1 MTQQLLSLQDV
12 DVQGKTVLIRADLNV
27 PIKDGKVASAMRIEA
42 SLPSISYA
50 LDNGAGVLVMSHLGR
65 PTEGEID
72 DRYSLAPVADYL
84 AKRFARVRFC
94 ADYLTNSP
102 EVAAG
107 ELVVLENVRFNAG
120 EKNNAEQLAK
130 QYANFC
136 DIFVMDAFG
145 TAHRAQAST
154 AGVATQAQA
163 QGKIA
168 CAGLLLSEEL
178 QALGRALD
186 KPQAPVVAIVGG
198 AKVST
203 KLEVLQSLA
212 NICDSIIVGGGIAN
226 TFLAAKGI
234 NVGASLYEP
243 ALIDTAKDIMEKV
256 TILLPDEVIVT
267 KKSAVDFDNFLPSLA
282 QAPAIRKSV
291 TEINDDELI
300 LDSDPSVFVTT
311 LRDAKTIL
319 WNGPIG
325 VFEVPAFATG
335 TETLAQAIANSSG
348 YSIAGGG
355 DTLAAVDK
363 YGIADKVDYLST
375 GGGAFLEF
383 VEGKALPAIVAL
395 GATS

>member
-1 MTQQLLSLQDV
+1 M
-12 DVQGKTVLIRADLNV
+12 
-27 PIKDGKVASAMRIEA
+27 
-42 SLPSISYA
+42 
-50 LDNGAGVLVMSHLGR
+50 
-65 PTEGEID
+65 
-72 DRYSLAPVADYL
+72 
-84 AKRFARVRFC
+84 
-94 ADYLTNSP
+94 
-102 EVAAG
+102 
-107 ELVVLENVRFNAG
+107 
-120 EKNNAEQLAK
+120 
-130 QYANFC
+130 
-136 DIFVMDAFG
+136 
-145 TAHRAQAST
+145 
-154 AGVATQAQA
+154 
-163 QGKIA
+163 
-168 CAGLLLSEEL
+168 
-178 QALGRALD
+178 
-186 KPQAPVVAIVGG
+186 
-198 AKVST
+198 
-203 KLEVLQSLA
+203 
-212 NICDSIIVGGGIAN
+212 
-226 TFLAAKGI
+226 
-234 NVGASLYEP
+234 GASLYEP

-300 LDSDPSVFVTT
+300 LDSDASVFVTT

-335 TETLAQAIANSSG
+335 TETLAQAIADSSG

-363 YGIADKVDYLST
+363 YAIADKVDYLST